1 VILPPCLT
9 VAMASILCF
18 GDSITQGF
26 VDPDG
31 GWTQRLRRRLDQ
43 DATIPMGDTTFPA
56 HAVFNLG
63 VSGDTT
69 EGLAARLERELA
81 PRQLGDQSIVVIA
94 VGVNETAFDPV
105 TGRPAH
111 DAERF
116 AATLA
121 ELVAAAR
128 RHTDR
133 VLLVGLL
140 PCDEARMQPAPW
152 SEDGREHYAN
162 DRIGQFNQAVRR
174 VAADTGVALADCFEE
189 LLAGDH
195 TALLHDGLHPNGAG
209 HQLLADR
216 IGERLRRWL

>member
-1 VILPPCLT
+1 
-9 VAMASILCF
+9 MASILCF

-63 VSGDTT
+63 ISGDTT

-189 LLAGDH
+189 VQAGDH

>member
-1 VILPPCLT
+1 
-9 VAMASILCF
+9 MASVLCF
-18 GDSITQGF
+18 GDSITQGS

-43 DATIPMGDTTFPA
+43 DTFPLGDTTFPA

-63 VSGDTT
+63 VAGDTS
-69 EGLAARLERELA
+69 EGLLDRLEREA
-81 PRQLGDQSIVVIA
+81 RPRLLGDQVVIVIA
-94 VGVNETAFDPV
+94 IGINETSFDLSSG
-105 TGRPAH
+105 TPAGSQR
-111 DAERF
+111 RF
-116 AATLA
+116 AGHLGA
-121 ELVAAAR
+121 LVAAAR

-152 SEDGREHYAN
+152 SSDGESYGN
-162 DRIGQFNQAVRR
+162 DRIALFNDEVRR
-174 VAADTGVALADCFEE
+174 VAADTGVALVDCFGE

-195 TALLHDGLHPNGAG
+195 AALLHDGLHPNGAG

-216 IGERLRRWL
+216 IGERLRPWL

>member
-1 VILPPCLT
+1 
-9 VAMASILCF
+9 MASILCF

-26 VDPDG
+26 VDLEG

-43 DATIPMGDTTFPA
+43 EAALPLGDITFPA

-63 VSGDTT
+63 ISGDTAA
-69 EGLAARLERELA
+69 GLAERLERELA
-81 PRQLGDQSIVVIA
+81 PRQLGDQTIVVIA
-94 VGVNETAFDPV
+94 VGVNETGYDPG
-105 TGRPAH
+105 TGRPTH
-111 DAERF
+111 DPGRF

-140 PCDEARMQPAPW
+140 PCDEARMQPPPW
-152 SEDGREHYAN
+152 SQDGGEHYAN
-162 DRIGQFNQAVRR
+162 HRIAEFNQAVRR
-174 VAADTGVALADCFEE
+174 VAADTGTDLADPFEE
-189 LLAGDH
+189 ALAGDH

>member
-1 VILPPCLT
+1 
-9 VAMASILCF
+9 MASILCF

-69 EGLAARLERELA
+69 EGLAARLERELE

-174 VAADTGVALADCFEE
+174 VAAGTGVALADCFEE
-189 LLAGDH
+189 VLAGDH

>member
-1 VILPPCLT
+1 
-9 VAMASILCF
+9 MASILCF

-26 VDPDG
+26 VDLEG

-43 DATIPMGDTTFPA
+43 EATVPLGDITFPA

-63 VSGDTT
+63 ISDDTT
-69 EGLAARLERELA
+69 AGLAERLERELT
-81 PRQLGDQSIVVIA
+81 PRQLGDQTIVVIA
-94 VGVNETAFDPV
+94 VGVNETGYDPR
-105 TGRPAH
+105 TGRPTH
-111 DAERF
+111 DPGRF

-121 ELVAAAR
+121 EVVAAAR

-140 PCDEARMQPAPW
+140 PCDEARTQPPPW
-152 SEDGREHYAN
+152 SGDGGEHYAN
-162 DRIGQFNQAVRR
+162 DRIAVFNQAVRR
-174 VAADTGVALADCFEE
+174 VAADTGTALADPFEE
-189 LLAGDH
+189 ALAGDH

>member
-1 VILPPCLT
+1 
-9 VAMASILCF
+9 MASILCF

-26 VDPDG
+26 VDLEG

-43 DATIPMGDTTFPA
+43 EATFSLGEVRFPA

-63 VSGDTT
+63 VSDDTS
-69 EGLAARLERELA
+69 EGLLARLERELE
-81 PRQLGDQSIVVIA
+81 PRRLGDQTIVVIA
-94 VGVNETAFDPV
+94 IGVNETAYDLRS
-105 TGRPAH
+105 GRPAH
-111 DAERF
+111 QVERF

-140 PCDEARMQPAPW
+140 PCDEARMQPPPW
-152 SEDGREHYAN
+152 SADGAEGYGN
-162 DRIGQFNQAVRR
+162 DRVGAFNAAVRR
-174 VAADTGVALADCFEE
+174 VAADHRVPVVDCFGEV
-189 LLAGDH
+189 LAGDH
-195 TALLHDGLHPNGAG
+195 AALLHDGLHPNGAG

-216 IGERLRRWL
+216 IGQALARWL

>member
-1 VILPPCLT
+1 
-9 VAMASILCF
+9 MASILCF

-69 EGLAARLERELA
+69 EGLAARLERELE

-152 SEDGREHYAN
+152 SEDGREYYAN

-174 VAADTGVALADCFEE
+174 VAAVTGVALADCFEE
-189 LLAGDH
+189 VLAGDH

>member
-1 VILPPCLT
+1 
-9 VAMASILCF
+9 MASIVCF

-26 VDPDG
+26 VDLEG

-43 DATIPMGDTTFPA
+43 EATFPLGDVSFPA

-63 VSGDTT
+63 VTDDTS
-69 EGLAARLERELA
+69 EGLAARLERELV
-81 PRQLGDQSIVVIA
+81 PRRLGDQTIVVIA
-94 VGVNETAFDPV
+94 VGVNETAYDPG

-121 ELVAAAR
+121 GLVATAR

-140 PCDEARMQPAPW
+140 PCDEARMQPPPW
-152 SEDGREHYAN
+152 GGEGGHYAN
-162 DRIGQFNQAVRR
+162 DRIGRFNQAVGR
-174 VAADTGVALADCFEE
+174 VAADTGAALVDCFEE
-189 LLAGDH
+189 VLAGDH
-195 TALLHDGLHPNGAG
+195 AALLHDGLHPNGAG

-216 IGERLRRWL
+216 IAERLRPWL

>member
-1 VILPPCLT
+1 
-9 VAMASILCF
+9 MASILCF

-26 VDPDG
+26 VDLEG

-43 DATIPMGDTTFPA
+43 DASVPMGATTFPA

-63 VSGDTT
+63 ISDDTSA
-69 EGLAARLERELA
+69 GLAERLERELT
-81 PRQLGDQSIVVIA
+81 PRQLGDQTIVVIA
-94 VGVNETAFDPV
+94 VGVNETGYDPG
-105 TGRPAH
+105 TGRLTH
-111 DAERF
+111 DPGRF

-140 PCDEARMQPAPW
+140 PCDEARMQPPPW
-152 SEDGREHYAN
+152 SEDGAGSHSN
-162 DRIGQFNQAVRR
+162 DRIAAFNQAVRR
-174 VAADTGVALADCFEE
+174 VAEAGGVALVDCFEE
-189 LLAGDH
+189 VLAGGH
-195 TALLHDGLHPNGAG
+195 AALLHDGLHPNGAG

-216 IGERLRRWL
+216 IGERLAGWL